1 MKNSRLV
8 VLAALAALVAPV
20 MLLGPCAIA
29 QSTAPAA
36 ASAPVATSDA
46 PPARSAPSSDTSLR
60 PEPSRGT
67 QRRTQYVDA
76 SLLDLMRLLPPPP
89 ANDSAATRAELD
101 EMLRIQKKRSAVQ
114 VSRAQADANV
124 TINRFAEA
132 LGAPSGF
139 DIRNLPVTTL
149 LFRKITTDEFV
160 VVGTGKDKF
169 ARPRPFVL
177 EKRLRPVVEKPPNG
191 SYPSGHTVWAHTVGL
206 VLSEMVPER
215 RAQLMTRAE
224 EYANNRVVGGVHYP
238 SDIEGG
244 RMAATAFAAA
254 LFASPAFQSDLAA
267 AKAELR
273 QALNLTAATVH

>member
-1 MKNSRLV
+1 MKPWRAVL
-8 VLAALAALVAPV
+8 LAALAALVAPA
-20 MLLGPCAIA
+20 LLVSPRALA
-29 QSTAPAA
+29 QSAAPAA
-36 ASAPVATSDA
+36 PAPSDA
-46 PPARSAPSSDTSLR
+46 PAARSAPSSDASLA

-76 SLLDLMRLLPPPP
+76 SLLDLVRLLPPPP
-89 ANDSAATRAELD
+89 ANDSAETRAELD
-101 EMLRIQKKRSAVQ
+101 AMLKIQKKRTDVQ
-114 VSRAQADANV
+114 VSRAQADDDV
-124 TINRFAEA
+124 TVNRFADA
-132 LGAPSGF
+132 LGAPPGF
-139 DIRNLPVTTL
+139 DVRNLPVTTL

-177 EKRLRPVVEKPPNG
+177 EKRLRPVVKKPPNG
-191 SYPSGHTVWAHTVGL
+191 SYPSGHTVWGHTVGL

-215 RAQLMTRAE
+215 RMQLMRRAE
-224 EYANNRVVGGVHYP
+224 EYANNRVIAGVHYP
-238 SDIEGG
+238 SDIASG

-273 QALNLTAATVH
+273 QALNLTAAMVH